1 MSNRF
6 DHTLKHKPESK
17 PDAANVRRIELIT
30 GGSQRRRWSTE
41 DKARIVRES
50 LKPRANVSE
59 VARRHGLRPHQ
70 LYKWRRRARAVIGR
84 SVAPVDQARPVELRR
99 IAPKS
104 AGKTAEAP
112 PAFAPVVM
120 APPAVALR
128 PTASETRLMEIAIGE
143 VSVRVRGVVDIEA
156 LVAVLSAVRRVS

>member
-1 MSNRF
+1 MNNRF

-70 LYKWRRRARAVIGR
+70 LYKWRRSATEALARIKLLYEIEADIRGL
-84 SVAPVDQARPVELRR
+84 PPELRR
-99 IAPKS
+99 AARQEKS
-104 AGKTAEAP
+104 K
-112 PAFAPVVM
+112 PV
-120 APPAVALR
+120 
-128 PTASETRLMEIAIGE
+128 
-143 VSVRVRGVVDIEA
+143 IE
-156 LVAVLSAVRRVS
+156 